1 MAKTFTAPFA
11 QAPKCVTAVSSI
23 NAAGITTDSVS
34 NSTLLLTAGGDG
46 ALVTRLIAMP
56 RTTVGATAA
65 YLFHS
70 NNSGT
75 TQRIID
81 SITVAAQSLA
91 NATTQSTAITST
103 AFTNISETTP
113 LRLGAGESLYIGIGN
128 TQPAGN
134 GIVFS
139 AQYTDF

>member
-11 QAPKCVTAVSSI
+11 QAPKCVTAVSS
-23 NAAGITTDSVS
+23 NTAAGITTDSIS
-34 NSTLLLTAGGDG
+34 NSTLLLTAGADG
-46 ALVTRLIAMP
+46 ALITRLVAMP
-56 RTTVGATAA
+56 RTTIGATAA

-81 SITVAAQSLA
+81 SITLGAQTLA
-91 NATTQSTAITST
+91 SSTQSSGIILT

-113 LRLGAGESLYIGIGN
+113 LRLGAGESIYVGIGN
-128 TQPAGN
+128 TQPSGN